1 MCRRSVWSPELDW
14 KKIDLDLRGKGKR
27 KHNGKAHTFISS
39 PKFFHS
45 TARILCYTLLLFE
58 GLFSWSS
65 KCQSS
70 RQGGELLSEFSQ
82 HVDWVVSRPATIL
95 CVGLKK
101 EKREGKPAAFSHAQ
115 LKNWERIYVLV
126 SPRTGSQIRT
136 TSYRWRLNFPLK
148 SKKGREGEGRGED
161 SFASNLKLNFG
172 VLIRS
177 YWPGQVHSLIKN
189 NQIDF
194 E

>member
-1 MCRRSVWSPELDW
+1 M
-14 KKIDLDLRGKGKR
+14 
-27 KHNGKAHTFISS
+27 HTLLFLVLF
-39 PKFFHS
+39 FFHS
-45 TARILCYTLLLFE
+45 TARILYYTLLLFE

-126 SPRTGSQIRT
+126 SPRTGSQIVRT

-148 SKKGREGEGRGED
+148 SKKGREGERIALLQIWNSILGYLLR
-161 SFASNLKLNFG
+161 
-172 VLIRS
+172 RP
-177 YWPGQVHSLIKN
+177 YWPGQVHSLLIKRTY
-189 NQIDF
+189 QIDF
-194 E
+194 EYKS